1 MHTKIW
7 IGSVKLAATALAV
20 FVLCFLL
27 IAGAEAPA
35 AQGPC
40 ADDIAKYCKDV
51 KPGGGRLAKCL
62 KDNEKQLSP
71 ACKASI
77 EESKKRVQEAHRAC
91 ADDVQKYCKDV
102 KPGQG
107 RIVRC
112 LKEHEKELSPEC
124 RAKLTE
130 PRRR

>member
-1 MHTKIW
+1 MQGKW
-7 IGSVKLAATALAV
+7 IATVKHVVVAVAVALLCAGLLAV
-20 FVLCFLL
+20 S
-27 IAGAEAPA
+27 EARA

-77 EESKKRVQEAHRAC
+77 EESKKKVQEAHQAC
-91 ADDVQKYCKDV
+91 SDNVQKYCKDA

-112 LKEHEKELSPEC
+112 LKEHEKDLSPEC
-124 RAKLTE
+124 KAKLIE
-130 PRRR
+130 PKKR